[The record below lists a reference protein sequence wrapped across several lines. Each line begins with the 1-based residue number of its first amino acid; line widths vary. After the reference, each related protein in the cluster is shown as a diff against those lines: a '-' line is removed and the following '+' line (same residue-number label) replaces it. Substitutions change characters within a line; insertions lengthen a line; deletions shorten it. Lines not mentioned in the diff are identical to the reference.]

1 MGTNKFNGIN
11 QISYEQAKKEIQT
24 GDILLCSGNYLVSE
38 LIKKASDSIFSHVG
52 VLFHWD
58 NHIIILESVED
69 DGVRAVPLSHY
80 MYNYENSKKKY
91 NGEIYVARH
100 KEIENYDFC
109 TGKIKKM
116 FEKALDFLNRD
127 YDKDEIAKIVARIGL
142 GIGRHKDDDEYIC
155 SEFVD
160 ECFKQL
166 EIEFPRDSMG
176 YILPEHIAADLNVE
190 PLFGINP

>member
-24 GDILLCSGNYLVSE
+24 GDILLCSGHYLVSE

-52 VLFHWD
+52 VLFHWN

-80 MYNYENSKKKY
+80 MYNYENSKEKY
-91 NGEIYVARH
+91 NGEMYIARH
-100 KEIENYDFC
+100 KEIENNDFH
-109 TGKIKKM
+109 TEKIMKM
-116 FEKALDFLNRD
+116 FEKAMDFLNRN

-166 EIEFPRDSMG
+166 EIEFSRDSMG
-176 YILPEHIAADLNVE
+176 YILPEHIAADPNTK
-190 PLFGINP
+190 PLFGIYP